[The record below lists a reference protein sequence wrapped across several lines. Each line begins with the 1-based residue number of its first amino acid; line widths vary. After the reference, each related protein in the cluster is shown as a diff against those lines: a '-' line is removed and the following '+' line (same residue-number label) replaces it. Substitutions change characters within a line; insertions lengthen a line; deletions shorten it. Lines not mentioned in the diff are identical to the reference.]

1 MPSYRELK
9 DKIRVLEKEI
19 KTLREACGVHS
30 SNRAHLLR
38 KIMEWQGYAEYKN
51 EMLVATMQEREELK
65 KLYEKTKADNN
76 ILEFHLER
84 LQRRYLFLE
93 KGFTSWLRFGQ
104 QMYDDYILFKEAYFG
119 LLEKYNWE
127 TERDTLDNDNIT
139 STLAIPFSTM
149 QPKAPPH
156 SLQNRYL
163 LYTNTLTSA
172 SPAAVPVS
180 ISATPLQPAVDYCP
194 SMFQPINFT
203 DAERILIYGNNQSE
217 SPAIRIVNQNMALLW
232 SPQMLI
238 KRRNPLQI
246 LPRKEIAYEQANKEE
261 SVRENN
267 EHCEKEERVTENKE
281 ECESLSVQDE
291 DRTSPAM
298 SEGEISKSKVSRPR
312 FCSRVGMDPQ
322 GGIGEGSAL
331 PLPFIQTLCPPPP
344 PYSPRPNVFKQLTIN
359 SQIKH
364 LTGEDTIGDKRS

>member
-9 DKIRVLEKEI
+9 DKIRVLEEAS
-19 KTLREACGVHS
+19 KTLHEECGVHS
-30 SNRAHLLR
+30 SNRTHLEK

-84 LQRRYLFLE
+84 LQSSYLFLE
-93 KGFTSWLRFGQ
+93 KAFTVWFRVGQ
-104 QMYDDYILFKEAYFG
+104 QMHNEYILFKEAYFG
-119 LLEKYNWE
+119 LLEKYTWE

-149 QPKAPPH
+149 QPKAPVH

-180 ISATPLQPAVDYCP
+180 ISATPLQPAVDYCS
-194 SMFQPINFT
+194 SMFQPINFN
-203 DAERILIYGNNQSE
+203 DAERILIYGNNQSK

-246 LPRKEIAYEQANKEE
+246 LPRKEIACEQASKEE
-261 SVRENN
+261 NARVNN

-281 ECESLSVQDE
+281 ECESLSLQDE
-291 DRTSPAM
+291 DSTSPSM
-298 SEGEISKSKVSRPR
+298 SEEKSFKSKVSRPR
-312 FCSRVGMDPQ
+312 FCSTVGMDPQ
-322 GGIGEGSAL
+322 GGIGEGSA
-331 PLPFIQTLCPPPP
+331 PPFSFIQTLCPPPP
-344 PYSPRPNVFKQLTIN
+344 PLLPKAQCV
-359 SQIKH
+359 
-364 LTGEDTIGDKRS
+364 